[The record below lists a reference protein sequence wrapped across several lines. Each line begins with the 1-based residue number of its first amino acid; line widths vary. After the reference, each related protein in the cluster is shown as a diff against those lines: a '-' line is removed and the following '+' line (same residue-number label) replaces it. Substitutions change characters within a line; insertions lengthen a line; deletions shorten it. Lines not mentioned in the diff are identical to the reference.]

1 MKITTTDTEYTYEIL
16 RKDLFYL
23 LKEFSFL
30 ESAVAG
36 CSVLGKEIPFI
47 RFGKGERKILITGAH
62 HGKEWITSM
71 LNMALIES
79 LSTMYKEKK
88 RLGEQDIGKYFNK
101 NTLVFVPMVN
111 PDGVNLCIK
120 GLTDDIP
127 VFTRSRLIGMN
138 MGCEDFIGK
147 WQSNINGVDLNHNY
161 DANFEK
167 GKTIAFADGVYG
179 PGSGRFS
186 GECAESEPETRVV
199 VSLTKEIKPD
209 IVIAYH
215 SQGEEIFYKY
225 NGKCA
230 NGALEIAERMA
241 QISGYTLS
249 LATGL
254 TDCSGYKDWVIEK
267 FNVPAFTIEVG
278 KGENPLP
285 LSQFEKIF
293 SDNLKI
299 VLNL

>member
-16 RKDLFYL
+16 RKDLCYL

-147 WQSNINGVDLNHNY
+147 WQSNINGVDQTTITMQILKK
-161 DANFEK
+161 EK
-167 GKTIAFADGVYG
+167 
-179 PGSGRFS
+179 
-186 GECAESEPETRVV
+186 
-199 VSLTKEIKPD
+199 
-209 IVIAYH
+209 
-215 SQGEEIFYKY
+215 Q
-225 NGKCA
+225 
-230 NGALEIAERMA
+230 
-241 QISGYTLS
+241 
-249 LATGL
+249 
-254 TDCSGYKDWVIEK
+254 
-267 FNVPAFTIEVG
+267 
-278 KGENPLP
+278 
-285 LSQFEKIF
+285 
-293 SDNLKI
+293 
-299 VLNL
+299 